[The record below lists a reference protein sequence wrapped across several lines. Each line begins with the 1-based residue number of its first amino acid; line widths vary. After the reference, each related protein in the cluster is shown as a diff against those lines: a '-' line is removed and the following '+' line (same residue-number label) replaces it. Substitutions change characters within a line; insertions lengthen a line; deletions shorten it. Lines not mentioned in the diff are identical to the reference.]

1 MSLNKV
7 LNRPMFRREAL
18 RKGVLTPIRAKV
30 GIYAGPLQMQGPQ
43 FLSKS
48 QYSVFPPQFEGPK
61 GKSFSYNPNTGE
73 YITGYGK
80 GKIKAG
86 TAKFEKV

>member
-30 GIYAGPLQMQGPQ
+30 GIYAGPLQMQGPP
-43 FLSKS
+43 FLTI
-48 QYSVFPPQFEGPK
+48 QIPV
-61 GKSFSYNPNTGE
+61 NT
-73 YITGYGK
+73 
-80 GKIKAG
+80 
-86 TAKFEKV
+86 

>member
-30 GIYAGPLQMQGPQ
+30 GIYAQGPAMQQGPQ
-43 FLSKS
+43 F
-48 QYSVFPPQFEGPK
+48 VP
-61 GKSFSYNPNTGE
+61 
-73 YITGYGK
+73 
-80 GKIKAG
+80 
-86 TAKFEKV
+86 